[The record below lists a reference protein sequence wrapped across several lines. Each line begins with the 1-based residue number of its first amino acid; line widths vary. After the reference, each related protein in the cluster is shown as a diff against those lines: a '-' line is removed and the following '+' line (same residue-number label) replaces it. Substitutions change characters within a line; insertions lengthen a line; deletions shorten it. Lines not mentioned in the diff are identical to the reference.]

1 MKRKS
6 AIEERLIAALEP
18 VIEGMGLELVDLE
31 LKREAGGRVLRIFI
45 DSPEGID
52 LDTCADASEALSARL
67 DAEDPIEG
75 PYALEVSSPGL
86 ERPLTKKEHFAR
98 YVGERARIRTFAP
111 IEGKRDFTGAI
122 AAVDDAGVEI
132 EVEGKRYRIEYD
144 LIAKA
149 NLKPEIR
156 F

>member
-1 MKRKS
+1 MRRKS
-6 AIEERLIAALEP
+6 AIEERLVGLVEPAL
-18 VIEGMGLELVDLE
+18 EGMGLELVDLE

-45 DSPEGID
+45 DSPKGVD
-52 LDTCADASEALSARL
+52 LDVCASASEKLSALL

-75 PYALEVSSPGL
+75 PYTLEVSSPGL

-98 YVGERARIRTFAP
+98 YVGERARVKTFSP
-111 IEGKRDFTGAI
+111 IDGRRDITGVI
-122 AAVDDAGVEI
+122 AVADDAGIEI
-132 EVEGKRYRIEYD
+132 DVEGKRYRIGYD

-156 F
+156 I